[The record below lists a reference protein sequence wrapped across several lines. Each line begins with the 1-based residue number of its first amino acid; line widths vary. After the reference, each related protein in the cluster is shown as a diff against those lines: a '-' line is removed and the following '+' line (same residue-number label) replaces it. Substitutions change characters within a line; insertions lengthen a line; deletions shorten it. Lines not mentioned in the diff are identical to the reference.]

1 MALVK
6 LTNRIEGHR
15 ANMADDYQQ
24 IKEMYEQS
32 QQAAILKKWL
42 EKKIAETYTRIEDG
56 WRDCEFTH
64 KGWIKAS
71 AN

>member
-1 MALVK
+1 
-6 LTNRIEGHR
+6 
-15 ANMADDYQQ
+15 
-24 IKEMYEQS
+24 MYEQS

>member
-1 MALVK
+1 
-6 LTNRIEGHR
+6 
-15 ANMADDYQQ
+15 MADDYQQ